1 MAKRKAKKKETPHQC
16 KCEYNKKIARLFDES
31 LRKCVDNDEQAQEYY
46 AALSHSDTF
55 EGMFD
60 VLMEDGADPTCVL
73 SDAVRFGFEAG
84 KRMAE
89 IDNLEKMVG
98 Y

>member
-1 MAKRKAKKKETPHQC
+1 M
-16 KCEYNKKIARLFDES
+16 
-31 LRKCVDNDEQAQEYY
+31 KCVDDNEAGAEYY
-46 AALSHSDTF
+46 NALVHSDHF
-55 EGMFD
+55 GG
-60 VLMEDGADPTCVL
+60 LMETMMEEDVDPECIL

-89 IDNLEKMVG
+89 VDNLEKMVG